1 MGAEHKYGRSFFEEC
16 WTIIETGGTVERQ
29 DFTAINRHPLSQAF
43 VDHFLGL
50 IGLHDRKQ
58 ADYGREEDPFYNI
71 RQSAN
76 WGVEPWVGALIRLD
90 DKVGRLRN
98 LIRNGGELQNESI
111 EDSLDDIAVYA
122 GIARVLLSESKS
134 ARSAQ
139 TSG

>member
-1 MGAEHKYGRSFFEEC
+1 MEPEVLIRPVHDGDPPIPGCVCSHCEPARY
-16 WTIIETGGTVERQ
+16 
-29 DFTAINRHPLSQAF
+29 RHPLSQAF
-43 VDHFLGL
+43 VDHFTGL

-58 ADYGREEDPFYNI
+58 SDYGRDEDPFYNI

-98 LIRNGGELQNESI
+98 LIRNGGELQNESV

-122 GIARVLLSESKS
+122 WIARVLLGESKS

-139 TSG
+139 G